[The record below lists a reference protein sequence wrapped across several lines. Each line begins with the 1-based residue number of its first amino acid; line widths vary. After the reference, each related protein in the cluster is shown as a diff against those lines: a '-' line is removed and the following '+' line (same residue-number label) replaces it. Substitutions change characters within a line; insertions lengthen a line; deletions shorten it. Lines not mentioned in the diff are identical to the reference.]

1 MENKLKP
8 WWETYWKGGTAF
20 SLQKFGA
27 FNFQNRCRGS
37 EITEVW
43 ILRQL
48 PSEIIGT
55 ITNNG
60 VVPDDT
66 SKEQPI

>member
-8 WWETYWKGGTAF
+8 LWETYWKGGTAI
-20 SLQKFGA
+20 SLQKFGT
-27 FNFQNRCRGS
+27 FNFQNLFRGS

-43 ILRQL
+43 ILRQS

-66 SKEQPI
+66 SKEQQI